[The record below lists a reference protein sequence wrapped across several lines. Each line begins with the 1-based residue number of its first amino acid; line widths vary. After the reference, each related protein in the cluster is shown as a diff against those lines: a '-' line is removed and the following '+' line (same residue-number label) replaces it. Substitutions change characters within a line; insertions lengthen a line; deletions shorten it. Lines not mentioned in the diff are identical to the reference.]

1 LLRLN
6 KEQMGR
12 TSEESQRVGSLTRRA
27 MLLLGLAGPVG
38 GLALGYGVARGLSR
52 SIYRLSVRVQDMAH
66 HLDTDVG
73 SVSVA
78 ADGDIRAL
86 DRQLQAVVGK
96 VEEVA
101 ARLQQQQRELLRA
114 EQLAAVGQL
123 AAGVAHEV
131 RNPLTGMKLLV
142 EAALRRHNPTP
153 LIGEDLEVI
162 HGEIVRL
169 EHTVQGLLD
178 FARLPAPQR
187 QPCDLRDLVA
197 RARDLTRARGAR
209 ERVEVVACL
218 PADSVPAVVDGGQLT
233 TVLVNLILNAFDA
246 MPQGGQL
253 RIELAAGPTG
263 GARLTVTDTGPGIA
277 ATVLDRLFTPFTTT
291 KPAGTGLGL
300 SVSRRIVEEHGG
312 TITAHNRREGGACFV
327 ITLPSSTPEG
337 NSANA
342 VGDRR

>member
-1 LLRLN
+1 
-6 KEQMGR
+6 
-12 TSEESQRVGSLTRRA
+12 
-27 MLLLGLAGPVG
+27 
-38 GLALGYGVARGLSR
+38 VARGLSR

-78 ADGDIRAL
+78 ADGDIRVL
-86 DRQLQAVVGK
+86 DRQLQHVVGK

-153 LIGEDLEVI
+153 LTGEDLEVI

-169 EHTVQGLLD
+169 EHTVQGLLE

-197 RARDLTRARGAR
+197 RARDLTRARGAQQ
-209 ERVEVVACL
+209 RVEVVASL
-218 PADSVPAVVDGGQLT
+218 PADPVPALVDGGQLT

-246 MPQGGQL
+246 MPQGGRL
-253 RIELAAGPTG
+253 RIEMTAGPSG
-263 GARLTVTDTGPGIA
+263 EARISVSDTGPGIA
-277 ATVLDRLFTPFTTT
+277 ATMLDRLFTPFTTT

-300 SVSRRIVEEHGG
+300 SVSRRIIEEHGG
-312 TITAHNRREGGACFV
+312 TITAHNRPEGGACFV
-327 ITLPSSTPEG
+327 ITIPSSTPEE
-337 NSANA
+337 NRADA